1 MKMRCFACVSH
12 SVADDQGQLTESE
25 MNRLCYFGASIV
37 PVERYNLRQST
48 YKKVQVSKSLFK
60 KYKLCI

>member
-12 SVADDQGQLTESE
+12 SIADDQGQLTEAE

-37 PVERYNLRQST
+37 TCSAVAQHCVKAHMQS
-48 YKKVQVSKSLFK
+48 QWR
-60 KYKLCI
+60 KLKFDPRKI